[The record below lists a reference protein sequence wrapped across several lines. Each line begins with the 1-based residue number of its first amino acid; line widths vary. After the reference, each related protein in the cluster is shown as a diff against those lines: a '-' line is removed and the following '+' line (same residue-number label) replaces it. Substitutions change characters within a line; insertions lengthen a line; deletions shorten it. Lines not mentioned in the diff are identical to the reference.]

1 MMHTHAVIGRYLC
14 MKPTSQFD
22 VHAQC
27 SNRAI
32 APQVK
37 GQFIKTKMQTF

>member
-14 MKPTSQFD
+14 MQPTSPFD

-32 APQVK
+32 ALQMK
-37 GQFIKTKMQTF
+37 GQLIKTKMQTF